1 MDIQFLQ
8 PITFSKILVLR
19 AFAHITVIRICT
31 CVNFEF
37 WVPIQPNH
45 FLDSS
50 IVRSKTKID
59 VDLLGDLSK
68 PINQSYPLRE
78 NVQKSKT
85 SLKQCILTMFLQ
97 RTAKCEKKH
106 IFRNT
111 FFLQI
116 GYTEEIRAVNY
127 QFLCRNLHNIG
138 TNVCVKVC
146 IKPRPVQF

>member
-97 RTAKCEKKH
+97 RTVKCEEKKRIVLNCVGTISCIDH
-106 IFRNT
+106 NLVRSWSIFQACLNII
-111 FFLQI
+111 FFIETSSLL
-116 GYTEEIRAVNY
+116 V
-127 QFLCRNLHNIG
+127 
-138 TNVCVKVC
+138 
-146 IKPRPVQF
+146 